1 MSNLWTLTKYA
12 PNTSLRMAG
21 ETIPEL
27 FWNAVAARGPQV
39 WLRQKELGIWHS
51 WSWNDAATAVRE
63 IGAGLMSI
71 GFERGECAAILSNT
85 LVRWVLTDLAIL
97 SCAGVC
103 NGIYPT
109 DAPSQV
115 QYLCEDSGT
124 VLLFVEDEE
133 QLDKALEVRPQLP
146 RLRKIIVFDM
156 KGLRDLDDPGVM
168 SLDKLREAGRA
179 WLQQHPQG
187 LEERIRASRP
197 EDLAILVYTSGTT
210 GKPKGAMQSHSG
222 LVYSVRQVNIR
233 LPSLE
238 HDERMCFLPLCH
250 IAERIIGEY
259 SSVYTGCVLNF
270 VENPDTIPENV
281 REISPTFLFAVPR
294 VWEKFYSGVVITIKE
309 AAIESAV
316 WVTIGL
322 AFTFVMWFMFERAA
336 AVEYISGYLIEKSLS
351 VDNVFVWAMIFS
363 HFKVPRQYQH
373 RVLFWGIFGALVLR
387 FIFIF
392 LGVAIIERFDWI
404 LFVFGLFLI
413 WTGVGVLRHGGEDET
428 NPSDTVTMR
437 LFHRFIPTTDQLDG
451 QKLFT
456 RIDGKRFATP
466 LLAVLVVIEISDVIF
481 AVDSV
486 PAVLAVSHE
495 QFIVFAANAF
505 AIMGLRALYFL
516 FADIRE
522 RFVYLKPA
530 ISVLLIYVGA
540 KMLVAH
546 WYHLPTIISLTF
558 IVLVMTVAIVASV
571 VKDRRTSLR

>member
-1 MSNLWTLTKYA
+1 
-12 PNTSLRMAG
+12 
-21 ETIPEL
+21 
-27 FWNAVAARGPQV
+27 
-39 WLRQKELGIWHS
+39 
-51 WSWNDAATAVRE
+51 
-63 IGAGLMSI
+63 
-71 GFERGECAAILSNT
+71 
-85 LVRWVLTDLAIL
+85 
-97 SCAGVC
+97 
-103 NGIYPT
+103 
-109 DAPSQV
+109 
-115 QYLCEDSGT
+115 
-124 VLLFVEDEE
+124 
-133 QLDKALEVRPQLP
+133 
-146 RLRKIIVFDM
+146 
-156 KGLRDLDDPGVM
+156 
-168 SLDKLREAGRA
+168 
-179 WLQQHPQG
+179 
-187 LEERIRASRP
+187 
-197 EDLAILVYTSGTT
+197 
-210 GKPKGAMQSHSG
+210 
-222 LVYSVRQVNIR
+222 
-233 LPSLE
+233 
-238 HDERMCFLPLCH
+238 
-250 IAERIIGEY
+250 
-259 SSVYTGCVLNF
+259 
-270 VENPDTIPENV
+270 
-281 REISPTFLFAVPR
+281 
-294 VWEKFYSGVVITIKE
+294 
-309 AAIESAV
+309 
-316 WVTIGL
+316 
-322 AFTFVMWFMFERAA
+322 MWFMFERAA